1 MKLHLFLALAI
12 LLQVPANFPQQVQ
25 PGKASIEGTVA
36 NLASGDPLERAQVTL
51 FRILPPPPPP
61 APGQPSAPITP
72 PPQIP
77 PVLTQADGKFK
88 FEVDP
93 GQYRLRVQRN
103 GFATQE
109 YGQRTLGTQGTV
121 INLIAGQAMT
131 DLQVKLTPAGIVTG
145 RVRDFRGEPIT
156 GVQVSLLRSSFNPLG
171 QRSLTST
178 ASAFTDD
185 RGEYR
190 LFWIP
195 QGRYFL
201 SVSAPQSAIVSLVLG
216 ASTFFVD
223 RTFPTT
229 YYPGAPDPS
238 RAVTIDVQP
247 GREVTGMDIVVN
259 PPPTYR
265 IRGRV
270 IDGVTGQPPRT
281 ASVTLALRQEIMTS
295 GTVTFTGP
303 GASTTYSPNGTFE
316 IRNVIPGSYWLRAQG
331 GTNLDEPINPN
342 AVANVR
348 TASELL
354 DRVLTSRVSAQ
365 VPIDVVG
372 GDVNDV
378 AVTLT
383 PGISIQVQLT
393 VEGQELNSVGGYD
406 RIRVNLRPTVQG
418 IPVPFQ
424 RSAFGPDGIG
434 ALNNIQPGEYRV
446 EAALGALPDLYLKEA
461 RFERMDVL
469 SSPWQITSGTTG
481 TLTLVLSNRAGQ
493 VDGSLTDSFSQP
505 VPGTQVLLI
514 PDQPRDRPELFKT
527 AVTDQNGRFTFR
539 GIAPGN
545 YKAFSWESIEPNS
558 WYDRELLSQYE
569 QQGRQ
574 VRVQEGSKET
584 VDVRIIPAPKQ

>member
-1 MKLHLFLALAI
+1 
-12 LLQVPANFPQQVQ
+12 
-25 PGKASIEGTVA
+25 
-36 NLASGDPLERAQVTL
+36 
-51 FRILPPPPPP
+51 
-61 APGQPSAPITP
+61 
-72 PPQIP
+72 
-77 PVLTQADGKFK
+77 
-88 FEVDP
+88 
-93 GQYRLRVQRN
+93 
-103 GFATQE
+103 
-109 YGQRTLGTQGTV
+109 
-121 INLIAGQAMT
+121 
-131 DLQVKLTPAGIVTG
+131 
-145 RVRDFRGEPIT
+145 
-156 GVQVSLLRSSFNPLG
+156 
-171 QRSLTST
+171 
-178 ASAFTDD
+178 
-185 RGEYR
+185 
-190 LFWIP
+190 
-195 QGRYFL
+195 
-201 SVSAPQSAIVSLVLG
+201 LG

-270 IDGVTGQPPRT
+270 IDGVTGQPPRS
-281 ASVTLALRQEIMTS
+281 ASVTLAPRQEIMTS
-295 GTVTFTGP
+295 GTVTFTGGP
-303 GASTTYSPNGTFE
+303 GASTTYNPNGTFE

-383 PGISIQVQLT
+383 PGVSVQVQLT
-393 VEGQELNSVGGYD
+393 VEGRELSSIGGYD
-406 RIRVNLRPTVQG
+406 RIRVMLRPTVQG
-418 IPVPFQ
+418 TPTALQ
-424 RSAFGPDGIG
+424 RTSFGPDGIG
-434 ALNNIQPGEYRV
+434 TLNNIQAGEYRV
-446 EAALGALPDLYLKEA
+446 DVSLALLPDLYLKEA
-461 RFERMDVL
+461 RFERTDVL
-469 SSPWQITSGTTG
+469 GSPWQITSGATG

-493 VDGSLTDSFSQP
+493 VEGTLADAFSRP
-505 VPGTQVLLI
+505 VPGMQVLLI

-527 AVTDQNGRFTFR
+527 AVTDQNGHFTIR

-584 VDVRIIPAPKQ
+584 IDVRIIPAPKQ

>member
-1 MKLHLFLALAI
+1 
-12 LLQVPANFPQQVQ
+12 
-25 PGKASIEGTVA
+25 
-36 NLASGDPLERAQVTL
+36 
-51 FRILPPPPPP
+51 
-61 APGQPSAPITP
+61 
-72 PPQIP
+72 
-77 PVLTQADGKFK
+77 
-88 FEVDP
+88 
-93 GQYRLRVQRN
+93 
-103 GFATQE
+103 
-109 YGQRTLGTQGTV
+109 
-121 INLIAGQAMT
+121 MT
-131 DLQVKLTPAGIVTG
+131 DLQIKLTPAGIVTG
-145 RVRDFRGEPIT
+145 RVSDFKGEPIT

-171 QRSLTST
+171 QRNLTST

-281 ASVTLALRQEIMTS
+281 ASVTLAPRQEIVTS
-295 GTVTFTGP
+295 GGVTFTGGP
-303 GASTTYSPNGTFE
+303 GASTTYNPNGTFE

-354 DRVLTSRVSAQ
+354 DRVLTSRVSTQ
-365 VPIDVVG
+365 IPVDVVA

-383 PGISIQVQLT
+383 PGVSVPVQLT
-393 VEGQELNSVGGYD
+393 VEGQELSSIGGYD
-406 RIRVNLRPTVQG
+406 RIQVFLRPTSQG
-418 IPVPFQ
+418 FTPLTQ
-424 RSAFGPDGIG
+424 RSTFGPDGLG
-434 ALNNIQPGEYRV
+434 TLNNIQPGEYRV
-446 EAALGALPDLYLKEA
+446 EVPLVQQPGLYLKEA
-461 RFERMDVL
+461 QFDRTDVL
-469 SSPWQITSGTTG
+469 TSPWQVTSGTRG
-481 TLTLVLSNRAGQ
+481 ILTLVLSNKAGQ
-493 VDGSLTDSFSQP
+493 VEGTLTDAFSQP

-527 AVTDQNGRFTFR
+527 AVTDQNGHYTFR
-539 GIAPGN
+539 GVAPGN
-545 YKAFSWESIEPNS
+545 YKVFSWESIEPNS
-558 WYDRELLSQYE
+558 WFDRELLSQYE

-584 VDVRIIPAPKQ
+584 VDVRIIPAPKR